1 MHFVEI
7 DTRNSFL
14 LCGGGISWA
23 AGHFATDQ
31 RVVCVA
37 VATVVGT
44 CDEHALEG
52 GASHDNHVQLV
63 TELGPRV
70 SPGDL
75 I

>member
-1 MHFVEI
+1 MHFAEI

-14 LCGGGISWA
+14 LCVVEFPGLQA
-23 AGHFATDQ
+23 HFATDQ